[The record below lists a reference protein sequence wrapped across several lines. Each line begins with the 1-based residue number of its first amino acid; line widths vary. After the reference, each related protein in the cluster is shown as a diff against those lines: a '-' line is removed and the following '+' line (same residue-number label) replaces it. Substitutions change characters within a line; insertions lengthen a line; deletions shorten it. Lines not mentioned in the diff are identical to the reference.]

1 MKHFIRYAIFLLTAS
16 IAFAQ
21 GNSKL
26 ARDLEGLHPGAKVD
40 VIVQFNHAPDNDDFG
55 VVKARG
61 GKFKKGVPL
70 VKGGLF
76 SVPAAA
82 LKGLAKNP
90 AIRFISPD
98 REVNAAL
105 DYARPAIG
113 ADIAQQYGWDG
124 AGVTVAI
131 IDTDIDSDEADLE
144 DADGHVRVLYQE
156 SFVPGVGPEEKDNSH
171 ATHVAG
177 IVVGTGKR
185 STGDKYTATYKGVAP
200 GADLVHLRVLDKY
213 GQGQDS
219 WVIAAIERAIE
230 LKDEH
235 NIRVINLSLGRP
247 VFESHEDDPLCQA
260 VKAAWEA
267 GIVVVAAAGNMGR
280 DNSFENQGYGTVM
293 SPGNSPY
300 VITVGAMKTR
310 TTPNRSD
317 DHIASYS
324 SKGPTVIDHIVKP
337 DLVAPGNRIS
347 SVRDGGYL
355 TTTYPENNVHY
366 SEYTEPGYTSGKRY
380 NQKLWMRA

>member
-1 MKHFIRYAIFLLTAS
+1 M
-16 IAFAQ
+16 
-21 GNSKL
+21 
-26 ARDLEGLHPGAKVD
+26 
-40 VIVQFNHAPDNDDFG
+40 
-55 VVKARG
+55 
-61 GKFKKGVPL
+61 
-70 VKGGLF
+70 
-76 SVPAAA
+76 
-82 LKGLAKNP
+82 
-90 AIRFISPD
+90 
-98 REVNAAL
+98 
-105 DYARPAIG
+105 
-113 ADIAQQYGWDG
+113 
-124 AGVTVAI
+124 
-131 IDTDIDSDEADLE
+131 
-144 DADGHVRVLYQE
+144 
-156 SFVPGVGPEEKDNSH
+156 
-171 ATHVAG
+171 
-177 IVVGTGKR
+177 
-185 STGDKYTATYKGVAP
+185 
-200 GADLVHLRVLDKY
+200 
-213 GQGQDS
+213 
-219 WVIAAIERAIE
+219 
-230 LKDEH
+230 
-235 NIRVINLSLGRP
+235 
-247 VFESHEDDPLCQA
+247 
-260 VKAAWEA
+260 KAAWEA